1 MRRASGEVFGLGE
14 NCQFLTMIDIAP
26 TGTFSLKQMLE
37 VDKLLHSV
45 RCSSCCQTVHT
56 VQLRQILGNGYYADF
71 PMMRLSQSV
80 FGSSVAESAVSDS
93 PPS

>member
-14 NCQFLTMIDIAP
+14 NCQFLTVIDIAP
-26 TGTFSLKQMLE
+26 TGTFSLKHMLE

-56 VQLRQILGNGYYADF
+56 VQLRQILGSGYYTDF
-71 PMMRLSQSV
+71 SMRLSQSV
-80 FGSSVAESAVSDS
+80 FGSSVAESAVSDGQ
-93 PPS
+93 PS